1 MAPLAGVAQRG
12 AGWPWAHI
20 HVAVGVG
27 SFEEVRV
34 LRDESCGGVSHLG
47 LRNLRPSN
55 GHESQGKPCAVDTQR
70 AHLAGGLR
78 DERGEVVHEE
88 SLIGGW

>member
-27 SFEEVRV
+27 SFEAVRV

-55 GHESQGKPCAVDTQR
+55 GHESQGSLMPWTRSGLTLQEVSAMSVVRWSMKR
-70 AHLAGGLR
+70 A
-78 DERGEVVHEE
+78 
-88 SLIGGW
+88 